1 LKKHVFFLVVIA
13 LLCFAMPAIA
23 SPPLD
28 LPALEAIGPAIGMY
42 QATPVALEV
51 APVAID
57 TGGPILAVNYFE
69 TVRTRESS
77 LFLNTS
83 QGTAPTLADF
93 KTLPFS
99 FYASRIA
106 AGYCVSANGI
116 ERVNMGAR
124 RWV

>member
-13 LLCFAMPAIA
+13 ICFAMPAIA

-28 LPALEAIGPAIGMY
+28 LSALEALGPALGMY
-42 QATPVALEV
+42 QASPVALEV

-57 TGGPILAVNYFE
+57 SSGPILAANYFE

-83 QGTAPTLADF
+83 LGTAPTLADF
-93 KTLPFS
+93 KTLPSF

-106 AGYCVSANGI
+106 ADCYMSASKI